1 MPPYLLKLSQ
11 PWVNNPENNAEAPV
25 LLPHTGRGCLL
36 DPPDV
41 DRRMKSLMIDR
52 LTWTMLR

>member
-1 MPPYLLKLSQ
+1 MSPYLLKLSQ
-11 PWVNNPENNAEAPV
+11 PWVNNPENNAAAPV

-41 DRRMKSLMIDR
+41 DRRMKSLMIDK